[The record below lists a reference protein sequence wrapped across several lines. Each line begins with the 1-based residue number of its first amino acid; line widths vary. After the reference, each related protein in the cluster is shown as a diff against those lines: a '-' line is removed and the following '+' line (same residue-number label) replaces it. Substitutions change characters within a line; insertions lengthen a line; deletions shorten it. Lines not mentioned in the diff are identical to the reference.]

1 MTISWLTKQ
10 LFNIFIVFERQL
22 YPPGVDYLPSIT
34 IATAEFYIIV
44 FYMFILT
51 ADTDRVI
58 PFITQVTLYL
68 KIDKINDK
76 QNCSMWENAD
86 EVLNICNI
94 STQKLPNLKQCIEK
108 KIKIY
113 IYIYTS
119 EN

>member
-1 MTISWLTKQ
+1 
-10 LFNIFIVFERQL
+10 
-22 YPPGVDYLPSIT
+22 
-34 IATAEFYIIV
+34 
-44 FYMFILT
+44 MFILT

-94 STQKLPNLKQCIEK
+94 SAQKLPNLKQCIEK

-113 IYIYTS
+113 IRLKIKPNS
-119 EN
+119 VRIRF